1 MTTTAAPGT
10 PARPAGTPARPAGR
24 PASAPASP
32 AAGRSAGRSVGT
44 PGATQAGSTPS
55 GFRAAVVLAL
65 LLTGPA
71 VYLVA
76 KGELSPHDA
85 LVRFG
90 CAWAFA
96 TGGVA
101 LVLSTV
107 GGGSAADGGEPAD
120 LAPDEVTDPASADPA
135 PADLA
140 HADPAYPDSAPA
152 DPGPAK
158 PTRGEGPAETPTG

>member
-10 PARPAGTPARPAGR
+10 PARPTAR
-24 PASAPASP
+24 
-32 AAGRSAGRSVGT
+32 AAGRSAAVPAPVAPPAAT
-44 PGATQAGSTPS
+44 PAGSRPS
-55 GFRAAVVLAL
+55 GFRAAVVLAV

-76 KGELSPHDA
+76 KGELSAHDA

-107 GGGSAADGGEPAD
+107 GGGSPIADDLSQEGAGGGAPAAAATPAAGD
-120 LAPDEVTDPASADPA
+120 ADPPRDTA
-135 PADLA
+135 YDTAHADSA
-140 HADPAYPDSAPA
+140 HADPARVDDAP
-152 DPGPAK
+152 GTPA
-158 PTRGEGPAETPTG
+158 G

>member
-10 PARPAGTPARPAGR
+10 PARPAAGPASRPA
-24 PASAPASP
+24 PAAVSAPA
-32 AAGRSAGRSVGT
+32 AATAAS
-44 PGATQAGSTPS
+44 QAGSRPS
-55 GFRAAVVLAL
+55 GFRAAVVLAV

-76 KGELSPHDA
+76 RGELSAHDA

-107 GGGSAADGGEPAD
+107 GGGSAGVDGTSAD
-120 LAPDEVTDPASADPA
+120 LSAPSAGDPAAADST
-135 PADLA
+135 
-140 HADPAYPDSAPA
+140 HDPAYDPA
-152 DPGPAK
+152 HDPAQAEPARVDD
-158 PTRGEGPAETPTG
+158 TAGTPAG

>member
-10 PARPAGTPARPAGR
+10 PARPAGRPA
-24 PASAPASP
+24 PAAASSASA
-32 AAGRSAGRSVGT
+32 GSVRT
-44 PGATQAGSTPS
+44 PGATPAGSTPS

-76 KGELSPHDA
+76 KRELSPHDA

-96 TGGVA
+96 TAGVA

-107 GGGSAADGGEPAD
+107 GGGSSAAGGDPAE
-120 LAPDEVTDPASADPA
+120 LAPEEVADPA
-135 PADLA
+135 PAGSA
-140 HADPAYPDSAPA
+140 AAEPAGADPAYAGVAPA
-152 DPGPAK
+152 DPGRVDGAAA
-158 PTRGEGPAETPTG
+158 TRAD

>member
-10 PARPAGTPARPAGR
+10 PARPAGRPA
-24 PASAPASP
+24 PATVSSASA
-32 AAGRSAGRSVGT
+32 GSVRT

-96 TGGVA
+96 TAGVA

-107 GGGSAADGGEPAD
+107 GGGSSAAGGDPAE
-120 LAPDEVTDPASADPA
+120 LAPEEVADPA
-135 PADLA
+135 PAGPAAADPA
-140 HADPAYPDSAPA
+140 GADPAYAGVAPA
-152 DPGPAK
+152 DPAGVDGAAA
-158 PTRGEGPAETPTG
+158 TRAD

>member
-10 PARPAGTPARPAGR
+10 PARPAPA
-24 PASAPASP
+24 PASAPAAST
-32 AAGRSAGRSVGT
+32 AAAH
-44 PGATQAGSTPS
+44 AGSPPS
-55 GFRAAVVLAL
+55 GFRAAVVLAV

-71 VYLVA
+71 VDLVA
-76 KGELSPHDA
+76 RGELSAHDA

-107 GGGSAADGGEPAD
+107 GGGSAAQDGKPVD
-120 LAPDEVTDPASADPA
+120 VAPGDVADPASADAA
-135 PADLA
+135 P
-140 HADPAYPDSAPA
+140 ADPAYA
-152 DPGPAK
+152 DPTSADPARVDDA
-158 PTRGEGPAETPTG
+158 TGTPAG

>member
-1 MTTTAAPGT
+1 VTTTAAPGT
-10 PARPAGTPARPAGR
+10 PARPAGRPA
-24 PASAPASP
+24 PAPAAPP
-32 AAGRSAGRSVGT
+32 AAATVAAQGGT
-44 PGATQAGSTPS
+44 RPS
-55 GFRAAVVLAL
+55 GFRPAVVLAV

-107 GGGSAADGGEPAD
+107 GGGYAGVDG
-120 LAPDEVTDPASADPA
+120 TSADPA
-135 PADLA
+135 APSAGASGAADAA
-140 HADPAYPDSAPA
+140 HDAAHDTANDPAYDTTPDPSQA
-152 DPGPAK
+152 GPARVDDAAG
-158 PTRGEGPAETPTG
+158 TPAG

>member
-1 MTTTAAPGT
+1 M
-10 PARPAGTPARPAGR
+10 
-24 PASAPASP
+24 
-32 AAGRSAGRSVGT
+32 
-44 PGATQAGSTPS
+44 
-55 GFRAAVVLAL
+55 

-76 KGELSPHDA
+76 KGELSAHDA

-107 GGGSAADGGEPAD
+107 GGAATSDDGRPAD
-120 LAPDEVTDPASADPA
+120 LTPGAAPAAAPATQTQRPASASSTGAVPA
-135 PADLA
+135 PAGGPGA
-140 HADPAYPDSAPA
+140 ADPAYA
-152 DPGPAK
+152 DPAYADPAYAD
-158 PTRGEGPAETPTG
+158 PAQDDHARVDDAAGTPAG